1 MLLKQCEY
9 GDNMSSGY
17 NWIREHS
24 QDLFDK
30 YHGKH
35 LAIVGE
41 QVVAVGESAIEV
53 FKKAKQSKPTGK
65 ISITYVPTEEETITL
80 L

>member
-1 MLLKQCEY
+1 
-9 GDNMSSGY
+9 MSSGY

-53 FKKAKQSKPTGK
+53 FKEAKQSKPTEK
-65 ISITYVPTEEETITL
+65 ISITYVLTEEEIITL